1 MRKAALVLAAAGA
14 LVSPAGASNATVK
27 ASLLRG
33 VAQIRGTHDM
43 KKLDRK
49 LVRTIASL
57 RRDRASTSAGL
68 RGRTLAIAGFTWTL
82 RGVKARR
89 AFEENDSGNIE
100 AAIRDARRADRY
112 FTRGANRLRA
122 AGRAFGLRIGKIR
135 GF

>member
-1 MRKAALVLAAAGA
+1 VVAGA
-14 LVSPAGASNATVK
+14 LAAPAHASNATVK

-33 VAQIRGTHDM
+33 VTQIRATHDM

-57 RRDRASTSAGL
+57 RRDRASTPTGRRA
-68 RGRTLAIAGFTWTL
+68 RTLAIAGFTWTL

-89 AFEENDSGNIE
+89 AFAENDSGNIE
-100 AAIRDARRADRY
+100 AAIRDATRADRY
-112 FTRGANRLRA
+112 FRRGANRLRA
-122 AGRAFGLRIGKIR
+122 AGRAFGLRFGKIR